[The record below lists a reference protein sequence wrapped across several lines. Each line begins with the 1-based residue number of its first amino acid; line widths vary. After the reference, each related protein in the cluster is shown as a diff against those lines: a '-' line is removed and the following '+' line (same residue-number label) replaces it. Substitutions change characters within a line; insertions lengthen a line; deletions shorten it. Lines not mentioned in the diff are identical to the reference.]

1 MGEVTSCPDVA
12 RPSAASDEVYL
23 NKPVFRE
30 VKARWSTNF
39 DSLEKIWL
47 KMLFRSHA
55 RGDNIFLRK
64 YTRYPDYF
72 L

>member
-1 MGEVTSCPDVA
+1 M
-12 RPSAASDEVYL
+12 YL